1 MCLVICTM
9 VCVHMYVHVHVSAP
23 GPCVLAYG
31 SQRCYHQVSS
41 SFAFDLFETEPL
53 AGSGTYPFS

>member
-31 SQRCYHQVSS
+31 SQRC
-41 SFAFDLFETEPL
+41 
-53 AGSGTYPFS
+53 